1 MAVVSAPANAPAP
14 RRVTVLGASGSIGCS
29 TLDLIRQTPE
39 QYDVVALT
47 AQTNVAVLAAQAREF
62 NADLAVIGDEARLAD
77 LRAALAGTGVE
88 VAAGRQ
94 AILEAAARPTDWVMA
109 AIVGTAG
116 LEPTLAAVRQG
127 IHVALANKECLVSAG
142 QVFLAEVAAAGATLL
157 PADSE
162 HNAIFQVLDPDRYDC
177 VDKITLTASGGP
189 FLNASMSEMRN
200 ATPAQA
206 VAHPQWSM
214 GAKISVD
221 SATLMNKGLEV
232 IEAHYLFP
240 VGLEKLDVVIHPQS
254 IIHSMVAYNDG
265 SVLAQLGAPDMRT
278 PISYTLA
285 WPNRMQTPAD
295 RLDLAQ
301 IGQLTFQEPDYDRFP
316 ALALAR
322 EAIRIGGAAP
332 TFLNAANE
340 IAVAAF
346 LAEKIGFLDISAV
359 VADALE
365 QLMAECGAKTPGSLA
380 EVVKLDKL
388 GRQNA
393 QEWVQKRA
401 I

>member
-1 MAVVSAPANAPAP
+1 MAVVTVAAKAPAR
-14 RRVTVLGASGSIGCS
+14 RRVTILGATGSIGCS
-29 TLDLIRQTPE
+29 TLDLIRQSPE
-39 QYDVVALT
+39 AYDVVALT
-47 AQTNVAVLAAQAREF
+47 AQTKVAALADLAREF
-62 NADLAVIGDEARLAD
+62 DADLAVIGDETKLAD
-77 LRAALAGTGVE
+77 LRAALSETNVE

-94 AILEAAARPTDWVMA
+94 ALIEAAARPTDWVMA

-142 QVFLAEVAAAGATLL
+142 QVFLSEVAAAGATLL

-162 HNAIFQVLDPDRYDC
+162 HNAIFQVLDTERYDC
-177 VDKITLTASGGP
+177 VDKIILTASGGP
-189 FLNASMSEMRN
+189 FLNASMQEMRD

-254 IIHSMVAYNDG
+254 IIHSMVSYNDG

-285 WPNRMQTPAD
+285 WPGRMKTPTA

-301 IGQLTFQEPDYDRFP
+301 IGQLTFQAPDYEKFP
-316 ALALAR
+316 ALGLAR
-322 EAIRIGGAAP
+322 EAIRIGGPAP
-332 TFLNAANE
+332 TVLNAANE
-340 IAVAAF
+340 IGVAAF
-346 LAEKIGFLDISAV
+346 LAKRIGFLDISAV
-359 VADALE
+359 VASTLE
-365 QLMAECGAKTPGSLA
+365 QLLVKCGADAPGSLT
-380 EVVKLDKL
+380 EVMELDNL
-388 GRQNA
+388 GRQIA
-393 QEWVQKRA
+393 QEWVQKCA

>member
-1 MAVVSAPANAPAP
+1 MAVVTAAAKIPAR
-14 RRVTVLGASGSIGCS
+14 RRVTILGATGSIGCS
-29 TLDLIRQTPE
+29 TLDLIRQSPE
-39 QYDVVALT
+39 AYDVVALT
-47 AQTNVAVLAAQAREF
+47 AQTNVAGLADQAREF
-62 NADLAVIGDEARLAD
+62 DADLAVIGDETRLAD
-77 LRAALAGTGVE
+77 LRAALSGTNVE

-94 AILEAAARPTDWVMA
+94 ALIEAAARPTDWVMA

-142 QVFLAEVAAAGATLL
+142 QVFLSEVAAASATLL

-162 HNAIFQVLDPDRYDC
+162 HNAIFQVLDTERYDC
-177 VDKITLTASGGP
+177 VDKIILTASGGP
-189 FLNASMSEMRN
+189 FLNASMQEMRE

-254 IIHSMVAYNDG
+254 IIHSMVSYNDG

-285 WPNRMQTPAD
+285 WPSRMKTPAP

-301 IGQLTFQEPDYDRFP
+301 IGQLTFQAPDYEKFP

-322 EAIRIGGAAP
+322 EAIRIGGPAP
-332 TFLNAANE
+332 TLLNAANE
-340 IAVAAF
+340 IAVASF
-346 LAEKIGFLDISAV
+346 LAKKIGFLDISTV
-359 VADALE
+359 VADTLE
-365 QLMAECGAKTPGSLA
+365 QLLAKCGAVAPGSLT
-380 EVVKLDKL
+380 EVMELDNL
-388 GRQNA
+388 GRRIA
-393 QEWVQKRA
+393 QEWVQKCV

>member
-1 MAVVSAPANAPAP
+1 MAVVTVAATAPPP
-14 RRVTVLGASGSIGCS
+14 RRVTILGASGSVGCS
-29 TLDLIRQTPE
+29 TLDLIRQSPGE
-39 QYDVVALT
+39 YDIVALT
-47 AQTNVAVLAAQAREF
+47 AQTNVAVLADQAREF
-62 NADLAVIGDEARLAD
+62 DADVAVIGDETKLDD
-77 LRAALAGTGVE
+77 LRAALSGTNVE
-88 VAAGRQ
+88 ATSGRQ
-94 AILEAAARPTDWVMA
+94 ALLEAAARPTDWVMA

-142 QVFLAEVAAAGATLL
+142 QVFLSEVAAAGTTLL

-162 HNAIFQVLDPDRYDC
+162 HNAIFQVLDPDRYDS
-177 VDKITLTASGGP
+177 VDKIILTASGGP
-189 FLNASMSEMRN
+189 FLNASTSEMRD

-285 WPNRMQTPAD
+285 WPRRMKTPAN

-301 IGQLTFQEPDYDRFP
+301 IGQLTFQAPDYEKFP

-322 EAIRIGGAAP
+322 EAIRIGGPAP
-332 TFLNAANE
+332 TLLNAANE
-340 IAVAAF
+340 VAVASF
-346 LAEKIGFLDISAV
+346 LAEKIGFLDIPGV
-359 VADALE
+359 VEDTLG
-365 QLMAECGAKTPGSLA
+365 QLLAKCGTEAPGSLTDVT
-380 EVVKLDKL
+380 ELDNL
-388 GRQNA
+388 GRQIA
-393 QEWVQKRA
+393 QEWVQKCA